1 MSTMKKLRS
10 SKAPKQ
16 KQKKRSL
23 GIVLML
29 GLASVLLEAL
39 KWKWKCDTWEPE
51 K

>member
-1 MSTMKKLRS
+1 MSTMKMLLG
-10 SKAPKQ
+10 SKAAKP
-16 KQKKRSL
+16 KKRSV

>member
-1 MSTMKKLRS
+1 MSTMKMLLS
-10 SKAPKQ
+10 SKAPKS
-16 KQKKRSL
+16 KKRSF

>member
-1 MSTMKKLRS
+1 MSTMKMLLS
-10 SKAPKQ
+10 SEAPKP
-16 KQKKRSL
+16 KKRSV